1 MSVAA
6 VNVNP
11 SERGLAR
18 ILWPLAL
25 LCGTLALL
33 GIVILA
39 AGKDPLVAARE
50 FLNGTVGSA
59 RGLGALAA
67 RGAIL
72 AFYALG
78 IAAGFRGGLVNIG
91 AEGQSRI
98 GAAAAVTITVGM
110 WGAFAAAHPLVGIP
124 AVLLA
129 GAVGGAL
136 WSLIAGVLR
145 HTRGVPEV
153 VSTLLLNFAAMPGVK
168 FLVGTRSLLQGHTH
182 FQKNE
187 LAGALQFPGWGGT
200 EFHSGVFLLLPAIAL
215 MQFWIFR
222 SASGLRLR
230 AMGFNPVATRSCGAN
245 TTRLVFAAFAVSGA
259 LAGLAGAIG
268 VMANGALEMVPA
280 YPDYGYTAIAVAL
293 VAGSHPVLIAPA
305 ALLFATLEV
314 GAGAM
319 EETAG
324 VPHWVVFV
332 VNGLLILA
340 ILARTALSQR
350 ETERAHG

>member
-6 VNVNP
+6 VNIDA
-11 SERGLAR
+11 RGPAR
-18 ILWPLAL
+18 LVWPAALAL
-25 LCGTLALL
+25 GTVAALAT
-33 GIVILA
+33 VIWV
-39 AGKDPLVAARE
+39 AGKDPALAARE
-50 FLNGTVGSA
+50 FFNGTIGST

-78 IAAGFRGGLVNIG
+78 IAANFRGGIVSVG

-98 GAAAAVTITVGM
+98 GAAAAVALTVGV

-124 AVLLA
+124 VLLLA
-129 GAVGGAL
+129 GAAGGAC
-136 WSLIAGVLR
+136 WSLVAGLMR
-145 HTRGVPEV
+145 QYRGVSEV
-153 VSTLLLNFAAMPGVK
+153 VATLLLNFAAMPLVK
-168 FLVGTRSLLQGHTH
+168 FLVGTRWLLQGHTN

-187 LAGALQFPGWGGT
+187 LARSLQFPGWGGT
-200 EFHSGVFLLLPAIAL
+200 EFHSGVFLLLPALVLLHIWL
-215 MQFWIFR
+215 FHT
-222 SASGLRLR
+222 ASGMRLR
-230 AMGFNPVATRSCGAN
+230 ALGFNPVAARSCGAN
-245 TTRLVFAAFAVSGA
+245 TTGLAFAAFAVSGA

-268 VMANGALEMVPA
+268 VMCNGALETVPA

-293 VAGSHPVLIAPA
+293 VAGSYPLLIAPV

-319 EETAG
+319 EESAG
-324 VPHWVVFV
+324 VPHWVVFI

-340 ILARTALSQR
+340 ILARTALAVR
-350 ETERAHG
+350 DTERSDA